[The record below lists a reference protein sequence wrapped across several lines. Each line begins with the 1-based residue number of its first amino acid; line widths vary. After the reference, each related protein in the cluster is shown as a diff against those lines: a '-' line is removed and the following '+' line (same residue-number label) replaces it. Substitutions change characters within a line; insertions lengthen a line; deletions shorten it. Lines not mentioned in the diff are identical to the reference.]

1 MSCVLQ
7 HKVFNSLQQCTYKQ
21 LKQIH
26 AFIIT
31 TSLGQFPDIRLKFL
45 RRSTEYGEME
55 YPNRIFAQ
63 MGGLLNTDM
72 TLWNAMIRGYAY
84 NGPSGNCL
92 SLFDEMIWR
101 DLKPNNFT
109 YPYVLSSCTQMG
121 LFSAGQ
127 KVHCRIIKSGFESAF
142 SVGNALFYFYVKKFE
157 YLEVGLVKD
166 ESLIDARRI
175 FDEMCEKPVELWNK
189 MIAKYASIGDVKSAR
204 ELFEE
209 MPARDVVSWNTMISV
224 YAKAGDVA
232 NARDLF
238 ERMPEKNVV
247 SWTSMLGAYA
257 AVGDIGMAQKFFNKM
272 PEKNVVSWNSMMS
285 IYTQKGEFQQAL
297 DLFVQMQL
305 EDVQPDSF
313 TFVAALSACSNL
325 SNLESGKR
333 IHYLIRDWP
342 RMGVIV
348 GTALVE
354 MYANCGDIDKSFTTF
369 IKIGNKDVFCYN
381 VMIKSLAVH
390 GRAEDAIKIFHLMQ
404 KRGLKPNDHT
414 YSCAIFACSHGGLV
428 EEGREIFEAVKTH
441 LNINPKLEHYCS
453 MIDLLCRNDQLEEA
467 ESLIKDMQVE
477 PDIAIWGALLGG
489 CRERA
494 NLKLAESIISKA
506 IELRSE
512 ESGVHVLLSNIH
524 ASMGQWSDAL
534 RARKLMEENK
544 IWKKT
549 GTSSII

>member
-1 MSCVLQ
+1 
-7 HKVFNSLQQCTYKQ
+7 
-21 LKQIH
+21 
-26 AFIIT
+26 
-31 TSLGQFPDIRLKFL
+31 
-45 RRSTEYGEME
+45 
-55 YPNRIFAQ
+55 
-63 MGGLLNTDM
+63 
-72 TLWNAMIRGYAY
+72 MIR
-84 NGPSGNCL
+84 
-92 SLFDEMIWR
+92 R

-109 YPYVLSSCTQMG
+109 YPYVLSSCSQMG
-121 LFSAGQ
+121 LFSTGQ
-127 KVHCRIIKSGFESAF
+127 KVHLRIMKSGFGSAF

-175 FDEMCEKPVELWNK
+175 FDEMCEKTVELWNK
-189 MIAKYASIGDVKSAR
+189 MIAKYVSIRDVKSAR
-204 ELFEE
+204 ELFDE
-209 MPARDVVSWNTMISV
+209 MPDRDVVSWNTMISV

-257 AVGDIGMAQKFFNKM
+257 AVGDIGMAQKIFNKM
-272 PEKNVVSWNSMMS
+272 PDKNVVSWNSMMS

-325 SNLESGKR
+325 SNLESGKW

-348 GTALVE
+348 GTAL
-354 MYANCGDIDKSFTTF
+354 
-369 IKIGNKDVFCYN
+369 
-381 VMIKSLAVH
+381 
-390 GRAEDAIKIFHLMQ
+390 R
-404 KRGLKPNDHT
+404 RGKPNDYT
-414 YSCAIFACSHGGLV
+414 YSCALFACSHGGLV
-428 EEGREIFEAVKTH
+428 EEGREIFKAVKTH
-441 LNINPKLEHYCS
+441 LNSNPKLEHYCS

-489 CRERA
+489 CRERG

-534 RARKLMEENK
+534 QARKFMEENR
-544 IWKKT
+544 IRKKT